1 MKKYDTTDYLYIE
14 DINIMDNI
22 TIFTIILTIS
32 FYPLFIDGVKRIVTD
47 LALGTTYA
55 VAYIIKAWRY
65 FKKFFY

>member
-1 MKKYDTTDYLYIE
+1 
-14 DINIMDNI
+14 MDNI